1 MKCGKKS
8 RMLSARNSSAAV
20 AAAVAA
26 LLLVSGMVSVP
37 ISSANASIAAAPA
50 QEEQACNCVIFRLD
64 DIQDEWMNSVQVALM
79 DYFIEKNEKLNV
91 GAIMNIVGNDSSVV
105 DKVRA
110 GLSSGTFELASH
122 AWDHVDYKTLTL
134 QEQRATLQRANQK
147 MVALWG
153 TSAVVFIPPYNSY
166 NEDTL
171 AALEALDM
179 KIISA
184 EFDEEL
190 LSVYDPDDPDSPNN
204 KVYKAMP
211 GSDISDSHGVY
222 HLPQVVGF
230 YTYDSEP
237 PTKTSMNTMT
247 SSIDEAISSYGY
259 AVVTLHPEDF
269 AIKDSN
275 QNPTNQVSSSE
286 LADLDAL
293 IDDIRAK
300 GYTIKTYS
308 EVAGISSSD

>member
-1 MKCGKKS
+1 MS
-8 RMLSARNSSAAV
+8 TARLTRHLAFALIATMMIIAVVVNAPIRASALSV
-20 AAAVAA
+20 D
-26 LLLVSGMVSVP
+26 
-37 ISSANASIAAAPA
+37 
-50 QEEQACNCVIFRLD
+50 ACNCVIFRLD
-64 DIQDEWMNSVQVALM
+64 DIQDFWLVPVQSAII
-79 DYFIEKNEKLNV
+79 DKFIERNENLDLGV
-91 GAIMNIVGNDSSVV
+91 IMNFVGNDPAIVN
-105 DKVRA
+105 KVRQGVA
-110 GLSSGTFELASH
+110 TGLIETVLHG
-122 AWDHVDYKTLTL
+122 WNHVPYDTLSL
-134 QEQRATLQRANQK
+134 QEQHDTLQMANAKLQDLFGRK
-147 MVALWG
+147 
-153 TSAVVFIPPYNSY
+153 TTIFIPPYNAY

-171 AALEALDM
+171 EATSQLGL
-179 KIISA
+179 KIISS
-184 EFDEEL
+184 EFDQEL
-190 LSVYDPDDPDSPNN
+190 PSIYDPDDPNSPNN